1 MTRVA
6 ALVALTGI
14 ALIVTGATVLFG
26 AWALVACGVVLVA
39 LGLGVDWEKA
49 T

>member
-1 MTRVA
+1 MTRIA

-26 AWALVACGVVLVA
+26 PWALVAAGAALVA
-39 LGLGVDWEKA
+39 LALLVDWEKA